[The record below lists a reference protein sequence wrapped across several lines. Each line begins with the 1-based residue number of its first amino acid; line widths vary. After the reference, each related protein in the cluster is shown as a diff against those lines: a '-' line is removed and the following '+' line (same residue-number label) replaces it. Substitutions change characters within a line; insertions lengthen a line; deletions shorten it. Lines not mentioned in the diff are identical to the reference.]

1 MLLLSAYFNLILL
14 TQMKT
19 MPPKNKRA
27 FIRASL
33 QPHLYGIRRHFAK
46 CNAGYFRVGN
56 YWKCRQCLRWMP
68 RGFTPARFN
77 PLECL
82 EPGKRLLKY
91 PRSRKALTRG
101 LLDLF

>member
-1 MLLLSAYFNLILL
+1 
-14 TQMKT
+14 
-19 MPPKNKRA
+19 
-27 FIRASL
+27 
-33 QPHLYGIRRHFAK
+33 
-46 CNAGYFRVGN
+46 VGN